1 MTKVPHNSDQSKL
14 THMNQAGHASM
25 VDVSD
30 KPVTHRGAIAQGR
43 VQISQELAD
52 RINANTIAK
61 GNLIDVARLAGI
73 MGAKKTG
80 DLIPLCHPLGLDSV
94 AVDIELIDTTMHIR
108 ASAKCCGRTG
118 IEMEA
123 LTAVSIAALTIIDM
137 GKAVDK
143 SMVIEGIQLIEKWG
157 GRSGH
162 YLTPG
167 HNQSHCGEHE

>member
-1 MTKVPHNSDQSKL
+1 MTNEPNTTDESKL
-14 THMNQAGHASM
+14 THMNESGQAAM

-30 KPVTHRGAIAQGR
+30 KPITQRGAVAEGR

-52 RINANTIAK
+52 RINANNIAK

-80 DLIPLCHPLGLDSV
+80 ELIPLCHPLGLDSV
-94 AVDIELIDTTMHIR
+94 SVEIELKGTTMHITG
-108 ASAKCCGRTG
+108 SAKCCGRTG

-123 LTAVSIAALTIIDM
+123 LTAVSVAALTIIDM
-137 GKAVDK
+137 GKAIDK
-143 SMVIEGIQLIEKWG
+143 TMVIEGVRLIVKWG

-162 YLTPG
+162 YKAGETP
-167 HNQSHCGEHE
+167 

>member
-1 MTKVPHNSDQSKL
+1 MNEDTESQRL
-14 THMNQAGHASM
+14 THMNEHGHASM

-30 KPVTHRGAIAQGR
+30 KPITQRGATAEGR

-52 RINANTIAK
+52 RINANNIAK

-80 DLIPLCHPLGLDSV
+80 ELIPLCHPLGLDSV
-94 AVDIELIDTTMHIR
+94 AVEIELKGTTMHIQ

-143 SMVIEGIQLIEKWG
+143 TMVIEGIRLVEKWG

-162 YLTPG
+162 YKV
-167 HNQSHCGEHE
+167 GES

>member
-1 MTKVPHNSDQSKL
+1 MSDESQRL
-14 THMNQAGHASM
+14 THMNEQGHASM
-25 VDVSD
+25 VDVSG
-30 KPVTHRGAIAQGR
+30 KPITERGAVAEGR
-43 VQISQELAD
+43 VQISQQLAD
-52 RINANTIAK
+52 RIITNDIAK

-80 DLIPLCHPLGLDSV
+80 ELIPLCHPLGLDSV
-94 AVDIELIDTTMHIR
+94 SVDIELIETTMHIR

-143 SMVIEGIQLIEKWG
+143 TMVIEGIRLVEKWG

-162 YLTPG
+162 FKAAD
-167 HNQSHCGEHE
+167 HV

>member
-1 MTKVPHNSDQSKL
+1 MMGQDSNPDLTTPGL
-14 THMNQAGHASM
+14 THLNERGQASM

-30 KPVTHRGAIAQGR
+30 KPVTQRGAVAEGR
-43 VQISQELAD
+43 VRISQELAD
-52 RINANTIAK
+52 RINANDIAK

-80 DLIPLCHPLGLDSV
+80 ELIPLCHPLGLDSV
-94 AVDIELIDTTMHIR
+94 SVEIELEGTTVLIR
-108 ASAKCCGRTG
+108 ASAKCTGRTG

-123 LTAVSIAALTIIDM
+123 LTAVSVAALTVIDM

-143 SMVIEGIQLIEKWG
+143 AMVIEGVRLIEKWG

-162 YLTPG
+162 FRAGETP
-167 HNQSHCGEHE
+167 

>member
-1 MTKVPHNSDQSKL
+1 MSDEPQHL
-14 THMNQAGHASM
+14 THLNKHGRASM

-30 KPVTHRGAIAQGR
+30 KAVTQRGAVAVGR
-43 VQISQELAD
+43 VQISQQLAG
-52 RINANTIAK
+52 RINANDLAK

-94 AVDIELIDTTMHIR
+94 AVDIELRETTMHIT

-137 GKAVDK
+137 GKAIDQT
-143 SMVIEGIQLIEKWG
+143 MVIEGVRLVEKWG

-162 YLTPG
+162 YKAAD
-167 HNQSHCGEHE
+167 HE

>member
-1 MTKVPHNSDQSKL
+1 MSDESQRL
-14 THMNQAGHASM
+14 THMNEQGHASM
-25 VDVSD
+25 VDVSG
-30 KPVTHRGAIAQGR
+30 KPITERGAVAEGR
-43 VQISQELAD
+43 VQISQQLAD
-52 RINANTIAK
+52 RINANDIAK

-80 DLIPLCHPLGLDSV
+80 ELIPLCHPLGLDSV
-94 AVDIELIDTTMHIR
+94 SVDIELIETTMHIR

-143 SMVIEGIQLIEKWG
+143 TMVIEGIRLVEKWG

-162 YLTPG
+162 FKAAD
-167 HNQSHCGEHE
+167 HV

>member
-1 MTKVPHNSDQSKL
+1 MKNQQQNDQSRL
-14 THMNQAGHASM
+14 THINDQGQASM

-30 KPVTHRGAIAQGR
+30 KPITQRGAVAQGR
-43 VQISQELAD
+43 VQISQDLAD
-52 RINANTIAK
+52 RIRANEISK

-80 DLIPLCHPLGLDSV
+80 ELIPLCHPLGLDLVSV
-94 AVDIELIDTTMHIR
+94 EIELIETTVHIR
-108 ASAKCCGRTG
+108 ATAKCCGRTG

-123 LTAVSIAALTIIDM
+123 LTAVSVAALTIIDM

-143 SMVIEGIQLIEKWG
+143 KMVIEGIRLVEKWG

-162 YLTPG
+162 FKADD
-167 HNQSHCGEHE
+167 HE